1 MKTIT
6 TTPFVHPFIDS
17 YRKELASRAEAEE
30 ASSAALQALRAKND
44 QLVLELGRVENDAL
58 AASASA
64 AAVSRCEGRKKKVQ
78 QERNRVELSLI
89 SFLLPLFLS
98 LFYTFFIF

>member
-1 MKTIT
+1 VFLSLSLTFYLDETRPHSLTHQFK
-6 TTPFVHPFIDS
+6 S

-64 AAVSRCEGRKKKVQ
+64 AAVSEK
-78 QERNRVELSLI
+78 I
-89 SFLLPLFLS
+89 
-98 LFYTFFIF
+98 